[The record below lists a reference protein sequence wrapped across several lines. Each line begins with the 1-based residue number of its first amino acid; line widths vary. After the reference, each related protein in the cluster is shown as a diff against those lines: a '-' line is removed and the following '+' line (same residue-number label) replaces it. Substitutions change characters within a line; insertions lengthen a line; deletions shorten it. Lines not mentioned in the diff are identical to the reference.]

1 MHLCVRNF
9 LKHRDLYQHRCH
21 NKNLLYV
28 HIIFVVKYRKKLM
41 IGPVADMIKQL
52 IFDICKKHSWYI
64 VRMESDKDHLH
75 ILLQYNP
82 TDSITKIVT
91 VLKSY
96 STFYIWKQY
105 GSFLKKH
112 FWKENTFWSDGY
124 FAASVGNASKATI
137 EHYIEHQG

>member
-1 MHLCVRNF
+1 MRVRNF
-9 LKHRDLYQHRCH
+9 LKHRDTYQHRCH

-41 IGPVADMIKQL
+41 IGPVADTIKQL
-52 IFDICKKHSWYI
+52 IFDICKKHFWYI

-124 FAASVGNASKATI
+124 FAASVGNASKETI
-137 EHYIEHQG
+137 EHYIERQG

>member
-1 MHLCVRNF
+1 
-9 LKHRDLYQHRCH
+9 
-21 NKNLLYV
+21 
-28 HIIFVVKYRKKLM
+28 M
-41 IGPVADMIKQL
+41 IGPVANTIKQL
-52 IFDICKKHSWYI
+52 IFDICKMHSWYV

-137 EHYIEHQG
+137 EHYIDHQG